1 MPEHRVG
8 LVHFF
13 YPVADF
19 VHWTA
24 RVTATRNVG
33 AAARAGAAIAKHEG
47 MDFHAASMEL
57 RG

>member
-1 MPEHRVG
+1 
-8 LVHFF
+8 
-13 YPVADF
+13 VAADRDL
-19 VHWTA
+19 T
-24 RVTATRNVG
+24 